1 MPLLV
6 MAAIVVIYIIMSM
19 LYESF
24 VHPATILS
32 ALPAA
37 GVGARLI
44 LIAIGYSLTLIALMA
59 FSS

>member
-6 MAAIVVIYIIMSM
+6 MAAIVMIYILMGM

-24 VHPATILS
+24 IHPITILS

-37 GVGARLI
+37 GVGAL
-44 LIAIGYSLTLIALMA
+44 
-59 FSS
+59 